1 MVKSEILL
9 KIATLNLCL
18 CLKYE
23 KDLVKTILQK
33 NDIDI
38 LLMQEI
44 ELKVAYNFELLC
56 IPGYTLECEENDYK
70 RRVGFYIRDSL
81 KYMRCQNLEVQNSHI
96 IIIDLENVHQIKKRI
111 IKIHHSFDPNGET
124 AKELFNRQL
133 KSVLLI
139 NSNAF

>member
-96 IIIDLENVHQIKKRI
+96 IIIDLENGNQIKKI
-111 IKIHHSFDPNGET
+111 IINIHRSFDPNGET